1 MSLLQ
6 GFRVV
11 QIGQGLAAA
20 VCGRLFADVG
30 ADVSCICPDISTPLA
45 AYLHHGKP
53 VVANDTAAESNAIA
67 AANLIVSEGRPQQL
81 RALQYDADSLRR
93 LNVTAALVYI
103 SPFGQTGPKAD
114 DPATDLTLFFASG
127 IARLLTGQVDDLSEA
142 PIRPVGEQSAFIG
155 GLAAACAG
163 MHATLAAPGA
173 VVDVSIAEAL
183 ATLAITELAR
193 AGLTGR
199 TRPRKREADGN
210 GATVTIL
217 PAQDG
222 YVAISPREERQWMAW
237 LSVMGSPD
245 WGNDPRF
252 ATKPDR
258 VANWDALHALM
269 SAWSRHYGKQW
280 IADSA
285 QAAHVPSF
293 PLREPAEQLNSPQLE
308 HRKFWRTIELR
319 GRTVKAPG
327 PPFGLQVTTAG
338 ANSADG
344 GAGRMPLS
352 GIRVLDFSWVIAGP
366 TATRYLAA
374 MGAEIIK
381 IEAPGRGDPGRAS
394 ELHTV
399 LGQAKR
405 SIVLDLK
412 RPEAVAIARAL
423 AARSD
428 VVVENFA
435 TGVMDRLGLGADDLQ
450 ALNPG
455 LLYVSASGL
464 GRTGPEARAVAY
476 GTLLQC
482 YAGFAGLNRHP
493 DVPPRVGLAW
503 LDPMCGLMLAFIVAA
518 GLWHRRRAGGV
529 ARIDFS
535 MIEAMLWTMA
545 EPLLATQLA
554 APPQPRGNESSCHAP
569 HGVYRCAG
577 EDDWISLVTTTDAE
591 WRTCARSCRVWHR
604 WLNLDLASDN
614 NAARQSTRRS
624 PYGCA
629 PSPPRP
635 PTPSCCVPV
644 SRLRRSLMPGT
655 SSTAIIS
662 RSAGFGN
669 LTAAAFCP
677 ACHGRRALGGHR
689 DPRRSSAPTRTPS
702 SERCSTSPPTRSP
715 RCTDRARSDRRL
727 AQESARRSAR
737 RRSGVGPASRRSISA
752 WVRRHTGTAA
762 CNRARPAGV
771 KVRRRI
777 RLSASSTATVTRPR
791 RSSGF
796 RLAVKVVRS
805 IASKADTSPMLAGCG
820 RLSDISSEN
829 WPLVSPSGR
838 SAASK
843 RRATARAARC
853 KCRHRQVSRTSSV
866 ISKGRSPHFDIA
878 IKC

>member
-1 MSLLQ
+1 MSLLRRL
-6 GFRVV
+6 GVV
-11 QIGQGLAAA
+11 QIGGGLAAA
-20 VCGRLFADVG
+20 VCGRLLSDLG
-30 ADVSCICPDISTPLA
+30 ADVTCVGPDRSTPLA
-45 AYLHHGKP
+45 ANLNDGKP
-53 VVANDTAAESNAIA
+53 VAAQDAPACHNAIA
-67 AANLIVSEGRPQQL
+67 TADLIVCEGRPQDL
-81 RALQYDADSLRR
+81 RILQYDVDGLRR
-93 LNVTAALVYI
+93 FNSTAALVYI
-103 SPFGQTGPKAD
+103 SPFGQTGPKAN

-127 IARLLTGQVDDLSEA
+127 IARLLTGQVDDLAEP

-155 GLAAACAG
+155 GLAGACAG
-163 MHATLAAPGA
+163 MHAAMAAPGA
-173 VVDVSIAEAL
+173 VVDVAIVEAL
-183 ATLAITELAR
+183 ATVAITELAR
-193 AGLTGR
+193 AGLTGK
-199 TRPRKREADGN
+199 TRLRKREADGN

-217 PAQDG
+217 PACDG
-222 YVAISPREERQWMAW
+222 YVAISPREDRQWVSW

-245 WGNDPRF
+245 WGNDPRL

-269 SAWSRHYGKQW
+269 SAWSSQYGKQW

-293 PLREPAEQLNSPQLE
+293 PLREPAEQLNSAQLE
-308 HRKFWRTIELR
+308 HRKFWRTIELG

-338 ANSADG
+338 GNSASH
-344 GAGRMPLS
+344 GAGPMPLS

-399 LGQAKR
+399 LGQAKQ

-412 RPEAVAIARAL
+412 KPEAVATARAL

-450 ALNPG
+450 VLNPD

-493 DVPPRVGLAW
+493 DIPPRVGLAW

-554 APPQPRGNESSCHAP
+554 APPQPRGNASDHHVP

-577 EDDWISLVTTTDAE
+577 EDEWISLVATTDAE
-591 WRTCARSCRVWHR
+591 WRNLCALAPALAPMAEYRLDERQHCRAVIDEALAA
-604 WLNLDLASDN
+604 WLHARPAVMAEAELLRAGIPAAALAS
-614 NAARQSTRRS
+614 ARDLVHSKHLAERGFWE
-624 PYGCA
+624 PY
-629 PSPPRP
+629 
-635 PTPSCCVPV
+635 
-644 SRLRRSLMPGT
+644 
-655 SSTAIIS
+655 
-662 RSAGFGN
+662 
-669 LTAAAFCP
+669 
-677 ACHGRRALGGHR
+677 
-689 DPRRSSAPTRTPS
+689 
-702 SERCSTSPPTRSP
+702 
-715 RCTDRARSDRRL
+715 
-727 AQESARRSAR
+727 
-737 RRSGVGPASRRSISA
+737 RSGVLPGLPWRTSFDRAIAPAPEPGA
-752 WVRRHTGTAA
+752 DTAA
-762 CNRARPAGV
+762 VLRDVLDLGEDEIRALRQ
-771 KVRRRI
+771 
-777 RLSASSTATVTRPR
+777 
-791 RSSGF
+791 SGA
-796 RLAVKVVRS
+796 L
-805 IASKADTSPMLAGCG
+805 G
-820 RLSDISSEN
+820 
-829 WPLVSPSGR
+829 
-838 SAASK
+838 
-843 RRATARAARC
+843 
-853 KCRHRQVSRTSSV
+853 
-866 ISKGRSPHFDIA
+866 
-878 IKC
+878 